1 MSIPEQVNDDN
12 SQQSSEDTPLRA
24 DHEVRE
30 INTIVLEHVAGGSPG
45 GGGVGQD
52 P

>member
-1 MSIPEQVNDDN
+1 MIVPGQLNDEQA
-12 SQQSSEDTPLRA
+12 QQSSEHAPLRA
-24 DHEVRE
+24 DDEVME
-30 INTIVLEHVAGGSPG
+30 IGTTVLEHVAGGCPG